1 MVFPGRITKG
11 MQKEGLMT
19 DPAAAIS
26 KSASSTWRLKM
37 FRMFLIVLTIVIFFT
52 TIIDILIQMAIFAIL
67 T

>member
-1 MVFPGRITKG
+1 
-11 MQKEGLMT
+11 MT